1 MMQDMQQRMDSM
13 ATAIGTLNVK
23 LNNSRQ
29 ASQYPSSWS
38 QANKSSSSRSKAVNK
53 KKKQEKKT
61 YHTTSEDNDDDDDDE
76 STGSRTGT
84 EAIPMPIMDNSTLSS
99 FKFWLLVVYFSKL
112 LAPVTW
118 MKALWI

>member
-1 MMQDMQQRMDSM
+1 
-13 ATAIGTLNVK
+13 
-23 LNNSRQ
+23 
-29 ASQYPSSWS
+29 
-38 QANKSSSSRSKAVNK
+38 VNR

-99 FKFWLLVVYFSKL
+99 FKFWLLVVYFSKQ